1 MDDQKAK
8 ILYNCLLV
16 ALFLLLIAIA
26 AFLFEYTTGDLALSQ
41 QSRLYIFLILG
52 VVIGV
57 FSVVTALFF
66 TRNLEWNK
74 RRVMA
79 WAIFSI
85 TLVVNGF
92 FGIID
97 LVGTTQDVIPF
108 IVYSFSI
115 TMGSLAFG
123 FLFSKPWPSHK
134 GYNRIETPADDA
146 AK

>member
-26 AFLFEYTTGDLALSQ
+26 AFLFEYTTGGLALSQ
-41 QSRLYIFLILG
+41 QSRLYVFLILG

-74 RRVMA
+74 RRGMA
-79 WAIFSI
+79 WAVFSI
-85 TLVVNGF
+85 TPGANGF
-92 FGIID
+92 FGIFY
-97 LVGTTQDVIPF
+97 LVGNT
-108 IVYSFSI
+108 
-115 TMGSLAFG
+115 
-123 FLFSKPWPSHK
+123 
-134 GYNRIETPADDA
+134 
-146 AK
+146 